1 MTLFCYIGLILF
13 ITFLL
18 FCCPIQYVLPIP
30 IKAPKYLFVIIFLV
44 NKQKKWFNGYLINIL
59 KNIQIWNVYLH
70 EKLHKL

>member
-44 NKQKKWFNGYLINIL
+44 NKQKKMVQWLS
-59 KNIQIWNVYLH
+59 
-70 EKLHKL
+70 HKYFKKHSKMECVFT